1 MTNSVTNLAYL
12 LKSVYEDNDLLEQ
25 FAKNTVLRQVFKTDS
40 RWVTKLSAAQGNSTN
55 TPAAYG
61 MIWPIEDTRNN
72 SVGMYSLSSPTLLP
86 PTTRQGAQAF
96 VNLAGSS
103 LGVIFDSI
111 LFTAATGGDE
121 SFGNVVS
128 RQMKTTFEDFDNF
141 ESRVMWGNGNGVL
154 GTVGA
159 INTGTGVVTLTQAS
173 GSFYPLTLFL
183 SAGQYVTFLSPTGTD
198 RSMSGVLISA
208 TSDVN
213 GTITIPTGGNIANIA
228 VGDVIVGWQSWV
240 GGASAGVEP
249 IGLNGMFAN
258 NNNLFNITV
267 SAHPKWVPATI
278 VTNNTDPTEAF
289 IEQLRMNIVTAG
301 AKPKMAITHPFVV
314 SKYGTSLYTYKRY
327 MNTTKI
333 MGGAETYEEAQTPQG
348 PEYPGVGPVV
358 ADANTPTGP
367 QSNTF
372 QMWMGDNESIFV
384 GESAPIHWMDQDEA
398 ILKFVI
404 GGASA
409 TSQSQAQYVGYLEH
423 IWQLGCFRRKSNA
436 FATNVNSLVVA

>member
-1 MTNSVTNLAYL
+1 MPNTVTNLAYM
-12 LKSVYEDNDLLEQ
+12 LKSVFEDNELIEQ
-25 FAKNTVLRQVFKTDS
+25 FAKNTVLRQVFKTDNK
-40 RWVTKLSAAQGNSTN
+40 WVTKLSAAQGNSSN

-86 PTTRQGAQAF
+86 PTTRQGAQGF
-96 VNLAGSS
+96 VNLSASS

-111 LFTAATGGDE
+111 LFTAAKGGDE

-128 RQMKTTFEDFDNF
+128 RQMKVVFDDFDNF

-159 INTGTGVVTLTQAS
+159 INTGTGVITLTQNA

-183 SAGQYVTFLSPTGTD
+183 SSGQYVTFLSSAGAD
-198 RSMSGVLISA
+198 RSMTGIQLTA

-213 GTITIPTGGNIANIA
+213 GTVTIATGGNIANIA

-240 GGASAGVEP
+240 PAASAGVEP
-249 IGLNGMFAN
+249 IGLLGMFGN
-258 NNNLFNITV
+258 NNTLFNINP
-267 SAHPKWVPATI
+267 SSHPKWVPATI
-278 VTNNTDPTEAF
+278 VSNNTDPSEAF
-289 IEQLRMNIVTAG
+289 IEQMRMNIVTAG
-301 AKPKMAITHPFVV
+301 AKPKMAVTHPFVV

-327 MNTTKI
+327 MNTQKI
-333 MGGAETYEEAQTPQG
+333 GGGAETYMEAQRPEG
-348 PEYPGVGPVV
+348 PEYPGVGPIV
-358 ADANTPTGP
+358 ADANTPTGS
-367 QSNTF
+367 QANTF
-372 QMWMGDNESIFV
+372 LMWMGDNDSIFV
-384 GESAPIHWMDQDEA
+384 GESAPIHWMEQDES
-398 ILKFVI
+398 ILKFIV

-409 TSQSQAQYVGYLEH
+409 SSQSQAQYVGYLEH

-436 FATNVNSLVVA
+436 IATNVNALLVA

>member
-1 MTNSVTNLAYL
+1 MPNTVTNLAYL
-12 LKSVYEDNDLLEQ
+12 LKSVYEDNELIEQ
-25 FAKNTVLRQVFKTDS
+25 FAKNTVLRQVFETDNK
-40 RWVTKLSAAQGNSTN
+40 WITKMSAAQGNSAN

-61 MIWPIEDTRNN
+61 MIWPIEDVRNN
-72 SVGMYSLSSPTLLP
+72 SVGMYQLSSPSLIP
-86 PTTRQGAQAF
+86 PTTRQGAQAQ
-96 VNLAGSS
+96 VNLGASS

-111 LFTAATGGDE
+111 LFSAAKGGDE

-159 INTGTGVVTLTQAS
+159 INTGTGVITLTQAT
-173 GSFYPLTLFL
+173 GSYYPLTLFL
-183 SAGQYVTFLSPTGTD
+183 SAGQYISVLGSTGTD
-198 RSMSGVLISA
+198 RTMDGIQISA

-213 GTITIPTGGNIANIA
+213 GTVTIPTGGNIGNIV
-228 VGDVIVGWQSWV
+228 VGDVIVGYQSWIP
-240 GGASAGVEP
+240 GAIAGIEP

-258 NNNLFNITV
+258 NNALYGIST
-267 SAHPKWVPATI
+267 SAHPKWIPATI

-333 MGGAETYEEAQTPQG
+333 EGGAQTYEEVQKPEG
-348 PEYPGVGPVV
+348 PEYPGIGPILS
-358 ADANTPTGP
+358 DANTPTGP
-367 QSNTF
+367 QANTF
-372 QMWMGDNESIFV
+372 SMWMGDNDSIFV
-384 GESAPIHWMDQDEA
+384 GESAPIHWMDQDES
-398 ILKFVI
+398 IMKFII
-404 GGASA
+404 GGGTIASP
-409 TSQSQAQYVGYLEH
+409 SQAQYLGYLEH
-423 IWQLGCFRRKSNA
+423 IWQLGCYRRKSNA
-436 FATNVNSLVVA
+436 FATNVNALLVA

>member
-1 MTNSVTNLAYL
+1 MTNTVTNLAYL
-12 LKSVYEDNDLLEQ
+12 LKSVYEDNDLIEQ
-25 FAKNTVLRQVFKTDS
+25 FAKNTVLRQVFKTDNK
-40 RWVTKLSAAQGNSTN
+40 WVTKLSAAQGNSTN

-72 SVGMYSLSSPTLLP
+72 SVGMYSLSNPTLLP

-96 VNLAGSS
+96 VNLAASS

-111 LFTAATGGDE
+111 LFTAAQGGDE

-141 ESRVMWGNGNGVL
+141 ESRVMWSNGNGVL

-159 INTGTGVVTLTQAS
+159 INTGTGVVTLSQSA

-183 SAGQYVTFLSPTGTD
+183 STNQYVSFLSSTGTD
-198 RSMSGVLISA
+198 RSMDGIQISA

-213 GTITIPTGGNIANIA
+213 GTITIPTGGNIGNIQ

-240 GGASAGVEP
+240 GGASAGIEP
-249 IGLNGMFAN
+249 IGLYGMFGN
-258 NNNLFNITV
+258 NTTLFNINPT
-267 SAHPKWVPATI
+267 SHPKWVPATI

-289 IEQLRMNIVTAG
+289 IEQLRMNIATAG
-301 AKPKMAITHPFVV
+301 AKPTMAVTHPFVV
-314 SKYGTSLYTYKRY
+314 SKYGTGLYTYKRY
-327 MNTTKI
+327 MNTTNVQ
-333 MGGAETYEEAQTPQG
+333 GGQQTYETAQKPEG
-348 PEYPGVGPVV
+348 PEYPGVGPII
-358 ADANTPTGP
+358 ADANTPTGA

-372 QMWMGDNESIFV
+372 SMWMGDNESIFI

-404 GGASA
+404 GAASA
-409 TSQSQAQYVGYLEH
+409 SSQSQAQYVGYLEH
-423 IWQLGCFRRKSNA
+423 IWQLGCYRRKSNA
-436 FATNVNSLVVA
+436 LATNVNALVVA